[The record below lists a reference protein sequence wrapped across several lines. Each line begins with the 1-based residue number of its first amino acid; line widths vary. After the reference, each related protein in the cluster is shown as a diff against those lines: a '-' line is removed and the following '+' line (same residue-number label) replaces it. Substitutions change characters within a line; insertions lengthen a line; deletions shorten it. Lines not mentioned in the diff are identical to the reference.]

1 MRNNPDHYKIDGKD
15 TIKTII
21 GIVDNN
27 HLKTEESIYLFNT
40 LKYLVRFNN
49 KNGLEDLVKAKDYL
63 ERLMGVYK
71 KGETKVDGLKQI
83 STAGKVAR
91 LNILKEKIEK
101 WAIDRELDKK
111 GTVEGQLTKTAEE
124 AAELIIGISKGKKE
138 VIKDSIGD
146 IYVTL
151 VVGNMLDKKLNFKIL
166 NETCCKMANEILPEL
181 PKQKDEDNRQAFIF
195 CMASLITS
203 TLEHGYRKDILEIG
217 ITNLMGA
224 ATAYELDFVDCVE
237 SAYKEISNRK
247 GKMVNGTFVKE
258 SDLSDTTK

>member
-27 HLKTEESIYLFNT
+27 HLKAEESIYLFNT

-49 KNGLEDLVKAKDYL
+49 KNGEDDLMKARDYL
-63 ERLMGVYK
+63 ERLMEVYK
-71 KGETKVDGLKQI
+71 KGETKVNGLMQI
-83 STAGKVAR
+83 KTAEKVER

-111 GTVEGQLTKTAEE
+111 GTVQGQLTKTAEE

-151 VVGNMLDKKLNFKIL
+151 IVGNMLDKKLNFKIL
-166 NETCCKMANEILPEL
+166 NETCCKMVEEVLPIDKEKGSKL
-181 PKQKDEDNRQAFIF
+181 KVIS
-195 CMASLITS
+195 CISGIMLS
-203 TLEHGYRKDILEIG
+203 TTQCGYKNDILESA

-224 ATAYELDFVDCVE
+224 ATIYDLDFVDCVE
-237 SAYKEISNRK
+237 SAYEEISDRK

-258 SDLSDTTK
+258 SDLSDTNK

>member
-1 MRNNPDHYKIDGKD
+1 MRNNPDHYKIDGKN

-27 HLKTEESIYLFNT
+27 HLKAEESIYLFNT

-49 KNGLEDLVKAKDYL
+49 KNEEDDLMKAKDYL
-63 ERLMGVYK
+63 ERLMEVYK
-71 KGETKVDGLKQI
+71 KGETKVKRLTKI
-83 STAGKVAR
+83 TTAAKILR
-91 LNILKEKIEK
+91 LNTLKEKIEQ
-101 WAIDRELDKK
+101 WAIERELDKK

>member
-1 MRNNPDHYKIDGKD
+1 MRNNPEHYTINGKE
-15 TIKTII
+15 TIKTVID
-21 GIVDNN
+21 IVDNN

-49 KNGLEDLVKAKDYL
+49 KNGLEDLVKAKDFL
-63 ERLMGVYK
+63 ERLMEVYK
-71 KGETKVDGLKQI
+71 KGETKVDGLKRI
-83 STAGKVAR
+83 SIAARILR
-91 LNILKEKIEK
+91 LNLLKEKIEQ
-101 WAIDRELDKK
+101 WAIERELDKK

-138 VIKDSIGD
+138 IIKDSIGD

-151 VVGNMLDKKLNFKIL
+151 VVGNMLDRELDFDKLNI
-166 NETCCKMANEILPEL
+166 TSCKMFDEILPEL

-203 TLEHGYRKDILEIG
+203 SLEHGYRKDILEIG

-224 ATAYELDFVDCVE
+224 ATAYELDFVNCVE

>member
-15 TIKTII
+15 TIKTI
-21 GIVDNN
+21 
-27 HLKTEESIYLFNT
+27 
-40 LKYLVRFNN
+40 
-49 KNGLEDLVKAKDYL
+49 
-63 ERLMGVYK
+63 

-83 STAGKVAR
+83 KIVGKVAR
-91 LNILKEKIEK
+91 LNILKGKIEK

-111 GTVEGQLTKTAEE
+111 GTVEGQLTKTSEE

-146 IYVTL
+146 TYVTL
-151 VVGNMLDKKLNFKIL
+151 VVGNMLDRKLDFDKLNI
-166 NETCCKMANEILPEL
+166 TSCKMFDEVLPEL

-203 TLEHGYRKDILEIG
+203 SLEHGYRKDILEIG

-237 SAYKEISNRK
+237 SAYEEISDRK

-258 SDLSDTTK
+258 SDLIDTNK

>member
-63 ERLMGVYK
+63 ERLMEVYK
-71 KGETKVDGLKQI
+71 KGETKMNGLKQI
-83 STAGKVAR
+83 STAAKILR
-91 LNILKEKIEK
+91 LNLLKEKIEQ
-101 WAIDRELDKK
+101 WAIERELDKK
-111 GTVEGQLTKTAEE
+111 GTVEGQQIKTAEE
-124 AAELIIGISKGKKE
+124 VAELIIGISKERKE
-138 VIKDSIGD
+138 TIKDSIGD

-151 VVGNMLDKKLNFKIL
+151 VIGNILDKKLDFKEINKSSCKLADKVSLNLDKYKDNKQAVIL
-166 NETCCKMANEILPEL
+166 
-181 PKQKDEDNRQAFIF
+181 
-195 CMASLITS
+195 CMEGITTS
-203 TLEHGYRKDILEIG
+203 VLQCGYKNDILENAIM
-217 ITNLMGA
+217 NLMGA

-237 SAYKEISNRK
+237 SAYEEISDRK
-247 GKMVNGTFVKE
+247 GQMVNGTFVKE

>member
-49 KNGLEDLVKAKDYL
+49 KNGLEDLVKAKDFL
-63 ERLMGVYK
+63 ERLMEVYK
-71 KGETKVDGLKQI
+71 KGETKMKKKKKMA
-83 STAGKVAR
+83 TAAKILR
-91 LNILKEKIEK
+91 LNIFKEKIEQ
-101 WAIDRELDKK
+101 WAIERELDKK
-111 GTVEGQLTKTAEE
+111 GTVEGQITKTAEE

-166 NETCCKMANEILPEL
+166 NETCCKMVEEVLPIDKEKGS
-181 PKQKDEDNRQAFIF
+181 KQKVIS
-195 CMASLITS
+195 CISGIILS
-203 TLEHGYRKDILEIG
+203 TTQCGYRNDILESAIA
-217 ITNLMGA
+217 NLMGA
-224 ATAYELDFVDCVE
+224 ARIYDLSFVDCVE
-237 SAYKEISNRK
+237 SAYEEISNRK

-258 SDLSDTTK
+258 SDLIDTNK